1 MSYSHAL
8 LFQGI
13 ELLTKYINYA
23 KEKIQPELSNEA
35 ANTLVDCYVEL
46 RKQGQDRG
54 SSDRRVTATTRQL
67 ESMIRMSEAHARMRL
82 SSVVEVGDVLEASR
96 LLREAIKE
104 YATDPKTGRIDMDL
118 MLNVLPKLIEDDVQ
132 NN

>member
-1 MSYSHAL
+1 M
-8 LFQGI
+8 
-13 ELLTKYINYA
+13 TKYINYA

-35 ANTLVDCYVEL
+35 SEALVNCYVEL

-54 SSDRRVTATTRQL
+54 SSERRITATTRQL

-118 MLNVLPKLIEDDVQ
+118 MLNVLPKLIEDDVH
-132 NN
+132 NTN